1 MKLRLWIALFGTVAL
16 LAGEPAR
23 SGLVRGIIFELL
35 TDEVS
40 VRSAPGDIYR
50 FHFDSRTW
58 IERER
63 ERITGASLRTGELL
77 EVISDRG
84 GHYARLIH
92 VLDQTVPRPPVRPGQ
107 FRIFKTH
114 EEAATAS
121 PVIQTYTGVV
131 MELQEG
137 RLILRT
143 RFDGL
148 KTIYLKPDT
157 RCLNGGL
164 EVGRESLLPQMH
176 IFVTTGLNSD
186 AELEASEIIWGT
198 LLQPK

>member
-1 MKLRLWIALFGTVAL
+1 MRLTIWTFLLGTAAVL
-16 LAGEPAR
+16 QGQPAR
-23 SGLVRGIIFELL
+23 SGLVRGIILELL
-35 TDEVS
+35 TNEVS

-63 ERITGASLRTGELL
+63 ERIPGASLRTGELL
-77 EVISDRG
+77 EVVSDRG
-84 GHYARLIH
+84 GEYARLIH
-92 VLDQTVPRPPVRPGQ
+92 VLNQTVPRPPVRPGQ
-107 FRIFKTH
+107 FRIFKTR
-114 EEAATAS
+114 EEVSMAI
-121 PVIQTYTGVV
+121 PVIQTYTGVII
-131 MELQEG
+131 ELHEG

-143 RFDGL
+143 RLDGV

-157 RCLNGGL
+157 RCLAGGI
-164 EVGRESLLPQMH
+164 EVGPESLLPQMH

-186 AELEASEIIWGT
+186 AELEASEVIWGN